1 MAAKKKK
8 KKGSKIVKVLLVLF
22 LLLVLIL
29 GGFAL
34 GVYLQLIDTQEANEK
49 LKLYDL
55 PVIGEYFVRPAPSK
69 DDMENLPVE
78 DAKPGKDK
86 DKEAKKDDKDKKE
99 SKKIVITKEEI
110 EKQMKQREAEE
121 KKRVSKLA
129 RLYNQMKPKDAAKA
143 MDQLDD
149 DMCIAILQRMDEAVV
164 AKIMTEFDEG
174 KTAVYFDALYKEFHS
189 EFENSHINNPGMLK
203 TYLAHV
209 YKGKYFLHR
218 RHISIIIFHCIPPS
232 HLIHK

>member
-8 KKGSKIVKVLLVLF
+8 KKGSKIVKVLLMLF
-22 LLLVLIL
+22 LLLVLII

-55 PVIGEYFVRPAPSK
+55 PVIGEYFVRPAPSEE
-69 DDMENLPVE
+69 DMDKMPVE
-78 DAKPGKDK
+78 DAKPDKDK
-86 DKEAKKDDKDKKE
+86 DVKKDDKDKQE

-143 MDQLDD
+143 MDELDD

-174 KTAVYFDALYKEFHS
+174 KTARITRIMYAGTKKEVNTEEDIRRMLEEKARS
-189 EFENSHINNPGMLK
+189 GGQTEQENS
-203 TYLAHV
+203 AQ
-209 YKGKYFLHR
+209 
-218 RHISIIIFHCIPPS
+218 
-232 HLIHK
+232 

>member
-86 DKEAKKDDKDKKE
+86 DKEAKKEDKNKKE

-174 KTAVYFDALYKEFHS
+174 KTARITRIMYAGTKKEVNT
-189 EFENSHINNPGMLK
+189 EEDVRKMMEEKAQQENQEAS
-203 TYLAHV
+203 AQQEQ
-209 YKGKYFLHR
+209 
-218 RHISIIIFHCIPPS
+218 
-232 HLIHK
+232 

>member
-1 MAAKKKK
+1 MAVKKKK
-8 KKGSKIVKVLLVLF
+8 KKGSKIVKVLLMLF
-22 LLLVLIL
+22 LLFVLIV

-34 GVYLQLIDTQEANEK
+34 GVYLQLIDTQEANEQ

-55 PVIGEYFVRPAPSK
+55 PVIGEYFVRPAPSES
-69 DDMENLPVE
+69 DMEKMPVE
-78 DAKPGKDK
+78 DVKPDKDK
-86 DKEAKKDDKDKKE
+86 DLKSDDKDKKE
-99 SKKIVITKEEI
+99 SKKLVITKEEI

-143 MDQLDD
+143 MDELDD

-174 KTAVYFDALYKEFHS
+174 KTARITRIMYAGTKKEVNT
-189 EFENSHINNPGMLK
+189 EEDIRRMLEEKAKKDGQEQPENE
-203 TYLAHV
+203 AQ
-209 YKGKYFLHR
+209 
-218 RHISIIIFHCIPPS
+218 
-232 HLIHK
+232 

>member
-1 MAAKKKK
+1 MAVKKKK
-8 KKGSKIVKVLLVLF
+8 KKGSKIVKVLLMLF
-22 LLLVLIL
+22 LLLVLIA

-55 PVIGEYFVRPAPSK
+55 PVIGEYFVRPAPSEA
-69 DDMENLPVE
+69 DMEKMPVE
-78 DAKPGKDK
+78 DAKPDKDK
-86 DKEAKKDDKDKKE
+86 DLKKDDKDKKE
-99 SKKIVITKEEI
+99 SKKLVITKEEI

-143 MDQLDD
+143 MDELDD

-174 KTAVYFDALYKEFHS
+174 KTARITRIMYAGTKKEVNT
-189 EFENSHINNPGMLK
+189 EEDIRRMLEEKAQKEGQTEQENE
-203 TYLAHV
+203 AQ
-209 YKGKYFLHR
+209 
-218 RHISIIIFHCIPPS
+218 
-232 HLIHK
+232 

>member
-1 MAAKKKK
+1 VKKKK
-8 KKGSKIVKVLLVLF
+8 KKGSKIVKVLLMLF
-22 LLLVLIL
+22 LLFVLIV

-49 LKLYDL
+49 MRLYDL
-55 PVIGEYFVRPAPSK
+55 PVIGEYFVRPAPSE
-69 DDMENLPVE
+69 DDMEKMPVE
-78 DAKPGKDK
+78 DAKPDKDK
-86 DKEAKKDDKDKKE
+86 DVKKDDKKE
-99 SKKIVITKEEI
+99 SKKMVITKEEI

-143 MDQLDD
+143 MDELDD

-174 KTAVYFDALYKEFHS
+174 KTARITRIMYAGTKKEVNT
-189 EFENSHINNPGMLK
+189 EEDIRRMLEEKAQKEGQTQAENE
-203 TYLAHV
+203 AQ
-209 YKGKYFLHR
+209 
-218 RHISIIIFHCIPPS
+218 
-232 HLIHK
+232 

>member
-8 KKGSKIVKVLLVLF
+8 KKGSKIVKVLLMLF
-22 LLLVLIL
+22 LLLVLIA

-55 PVIGEYFVRPAPSK
+55 PVIGEYFVRPAPSEE
-69 DDMENLPVE
+69 DMDKMPVE
-78 DAKPGKDK
+78 DAKPDKDK
-86 DKEAKKDDKDKKE
+86 DVKKDDKDKQE

-143 MDQLDD
+143 MDELDD

-174 KTAVYFDALYKEFHS
+174 KTARITRIMYAGTKKEVNTEEDIRRMLEEKAKS
-189 EFENSHINNPGMLK
+189 DGQTEQENPGQ
-203 TYLAHV
+203 
-209 YKGKYFLHR
+209 
-218 RHISIIIFHCIPPS
+218 
-232 HLIHK
+232 

>member
-1 MAAKKKK
+1 MAVKKKK
-8 KKGSKIVKVLLVLF
+8 KKGSKIVKVLLMLF
-22 LLLVLIL
+22 LLFVLVV

-49 LKLYDL
+49 MKLYDL
-55 PVIGEYFVRPAPSK
+55 PVIGEYFVRPAPTE
-69 DDMENLPVE
+69 DDMEKMPVE
-78 DAKPGKDK
+78 DSKPDK
-86 DKEAKKDDKDKKE
+86 DKEAKKDDKQE
-99 SKKIVITKEEI
+99 SKKLVITKEEI

-143 MDQLDD
+143 MDELDD

-174 KTAVYFDALYKEFHS
+174 KTARITRIMYAGTKKEVNT
-189 EFENSHINNPGMLK
+189 EEDIRRMLEEKAQKGGQAQPENE
-203 TYLAHV
+203 AQ
-209 YKGKYFLHR
+209 
-218 RHISIIIFHCIPPS
+218 
-232 HLIHK
+232 

>member
-8 KKGSKIVKVLLVLF
+8 KKGSKIVKVLLMLF
-22 LLLVLIL
+22 LLLVLIA

-55 PVIGEYFVRPAPSK
+55 PVIGEYFVRPAPSEA
-69 DDMENLPVE
+69 DMEKMPVE
-78 DAKPGKDK
+78 DAKPDK
-86 DKEAKKDDKDKKE
+86 DKELKKDDKDKKE
-99 SKKIVITKEEI
+99 SKKLVITKEEI

-143 MDQLDD
+143 MDELDD

-174 KTAVYFDALYKEFHS
+174 KTARITRIMYAGTKKEVNT
-189 EFENSHINNPGMLK
+189 EEDIRRMLEEKAQKEGQTEQENE
-203 TYLAHV
+203 AQ
-209 YKGKYFLHR
+209 
-218 RHISIIIFHCIPPS
+218 
-232 HLIHK
+232 

>member
-22 LLLVLIL
+22 LLLVLVI

-34 GVYLQLIDTQEANEK
+34 GVYLQLIDTQEANK
-49 LKLYDL
+49 QLKLYDL
-55 PVIGEYFVRPAPSK
+55 PVIGEYFVKPAP
-69 DDMENLPVE
+69 DEAEMENLPVE
-78 DAKPGKDK
+78 DAKPDKDK
-86 DKEAKKDDKDKKE
+86 DVKKDDKDKKE

-143 MDQLDD
+143 MDGLDD
-149 DMCIAILQRMDEAVV
+149 DMCIAIMQRMDEAVV
-164 AKIMTEFDEG
+164 AKIMTEFDED
-174 KTAVYFDALYKEFHS
+174 KTARITKIMYAGTQKEVNT
-189 EFENSHINNPGMLK
+189 EEDVRRMLEER
-203 TYLAHV
+203 ARQQN
-209 YKGKYFLHR
+209 GQE
-218 RHISIIIFHCIPPS
+218 SQEQ
-232 HLIHK
+232 

>member
-1 MAAKKKK
+1 MAVKKKK
-8 KKGSKIVKVLLVLF
+8 KKGSKIVKVLLMLF
-22 LLLVLIL
+22 LLFVLIV

-49 LKLYDL
+49 MRLYDL
-55 PVIGEYFVRPAPSK
+55 PVIGEYFVRPAPSE
-69 DDMENLPVE
+69 DDMEKMPVE
-78 DAKPGKDK
+78 DAKPDKDK
-86 DKEAKKDDKDKKE
+86 DVKKDDKKE
-99 SKKIVITKEEI
+99 SKKMVITKEEI

-143 MDQLDD
+143 MDELDD

-174 KTAVYFDALYKEFHS
+174 KTARITRIMYAGTKKEVNT
-189 EFENSHINNPGMLK
+189 EEDIRRMLEEKAQKEGQTQAENE
-203 TYLAHV
+203 AQ
-209 YKGKYFLHR
+209 
-218 RHISIIIFHCIPPS
+218 
-232 HLIHK
+232 

>member
-8 KKGSKIVKVLLVLF
+8 KKGSKIVKVLLMLF
-22 LLLVLIL
+22 LLLVLIA

-55 PVIGEYFVRPAPSK
+55 PVIGEYFVRPAPSEE
-69 DDMENLPVE
+69 DMDKMPVE
-78 DAKPGKDK
+78 DAKPDKDK
-86 DKEAKKDDKDKKE
+86 DVKKDDKDKQE

-143 MDQLDD
+143 MDELDD

-174 KTAVYFDALYKEFHS
+174 KTARITRIMYAGTKKEVNTEEDIRRMLEEKAQS
-189 EFENSHINNPGMLK
+189 EGQTEQENS
-203 TYLAHV
+203 AQ
-209 YKGKYFLHR
+209 
-218 RHISIIIFHCIPPS
+218 
-232 HLIHK
+232 

>member
-8 KKGSKIVKVLLVLF
+8 KKGSKIVKVLLMLF
-22 LLLVLIL
+22 LLLVLIA

-55 PVIGEYFVRPAPSK
+55 PVIGEYFVRPVPSEA
-69 DDMENLPVE
+69 DMEKMPVE
-78 DAKPGKDK
+78 DAKPDKDK
-86 DKEAKKDDKDKKE
+86 DLKKDDKDKKE
-99 SKKIVITKEEI
+99 SKKLVITKEEI

-143 MDQLDD
+143 MDELDD

-174 KTAVYFDALYKEFHS
+174 KTARITRIMYAGTKKEVNT
-189 EFENSHINNPGMLK
+189 EEDIRRMLEEKAQKEGQTEQENE
-203 TYLAHV
+203 AQ
-209 YKGKYFLHR
+209 
-218 RHISIIIFHCIPPS
+218 
-232 HLIHK
+232 

>member
-22 LLLVLIL
+22 LLLVLIV

-34 GVYLQLIDTQEANEK
+34 GVYLQLVDTQEANEK

-55 PVIGEYFVRPAPSK
+55 PVIGEYFVRPAPSEE
-69 DDMENLPVE
+69 DMEKLPVE
-78 DAKPGKDK
+78 DAKPSTDKDK
-86 DKEAKKDDKDKKE
+86 DKDVKKSDKDKKE
-99 SKKIVITKEEI
+99 SKKMVITKEEI

-143 MDQLDD
+143 MDGLDD

-164 AKIMTEFDEG
+164 AKIMTEFDDE
-174 KTAVYFDALYKEFHS
+174 KTARITKIMYAGTRKEVNTEEDVRRMLEEKAQQEGQS
-189 EFENSHINNPGMLK
+189 SPENQEQQGQQ
-203 TYLAHV
+203 
-209 YKGKYFLHR
+209 
-218 RHISIIIFHCIPPS
+218 
-232 HLIHK
+232 

>member
-1 MAAKKKK
+1 MDNGSEEEE
-8 KKGSKIVKVLLVLF
+8 KKGSKIVKVLLMLF
-22 LLLVLIL
+22 LLFVLIV

-34 GVYLQLIDTQEANEK
+34 GVYLQLIDTQEANEQ

-55 PVIGEYFVRPAPSK
+55 PVIGEYFVRPAPSES
-69 DDMENLPVE
+69 DMEKMPVE
-78 DAKPGKDK
+78 DAKPDKDK
-86 DKEAKKDDKDKKE
+86 DLKSDDKDKKE
-99 SKKIVITKEEI
+99 SKKLVITKEEI

-143 MDQLDD
+143 MDELDD

-174 KTAVYFDALYKEFHS
+174 KTARITRIMYAGTKKEVNT
-189 EFENSHINNPGMLK
+189 EEDIRRMLEEK
-203 TYLAHV
+203 AKQEGQAEQETPAQ
-209 YKGKYFLHR
+209 
-218 RHISIIIFHCIPPS
+218 
-232 HLIHK
+232 

>member
-1 MAAKKKK
+1 MAVKKKK
-8 KKGSKIVKVLLVLF
+8 KKGSKIVKVLLMLF
-22 LLLVLIL
+22 LLFVLIV

-49 LKLYDL
+49 MKLYDL
-55 PVIGEYFVRPAPSK
+55 PVIGEYFVRPAPTE
-69 DDMENLPVE
+69 DDMEKMPVE
-78 DAKPGKDK
+78 DSKPDK
-86 DKEAKKDDKDKKE
+86 DKEARKDDKQE
-99 SKKIVITKEEI
+99 SKKLVITKEEI

-143 MDQLDD
+143 MDELDD

-174 KTAVYFDALYKEFHS
+174 KTARITRIMYAGTKKEVNT
-189 EFENSHINNPGMLK
+189 EEDIRRMLEEKAQKAGQVQPENE
-203 TYLAHV
+203 AQ
-209 YKGKYFLHR
+209 
-218 RHISIIIFHCIPPS
+218 
-232 HLIHK
+232 

>member
-1 MAAKKKK
+1 MAVKKKK
-8 KKGSKIVKVLLVLF
+8 KKGSKIVKVLLMLF
-22 LLLVLIL
+22 LLFVLIV

-49 LKLYDL
+49 MKLYDL
-55 PVIGEYFVRPAPSK
+55 PVIGEYFVRPAPTE
-69 DDMENLPVE
+69 DDMEKMPVE
-78 DAKPGKDK
+78 DSKPDK
-86 DKEAKKDDKDKKE
+86 DKEAKKDDKQE

-143 MDQLDD
+143 MDELDD

-174 KTAVYFDALYKEFHS
+174 KTARITRIMYAGTKKEVNTEEDIRRMLEEKAKS
-189 EFENSHINNPGMLK
+189 DGQTEQENS
-203 TYLAHV
+203 AQ
-209 YKGKYFLHR
+209 
-218 RHISIIIFHCIPPS
+218 
-232 HLIHK
+232 

>member
-8 KKGSKIVKVLLVLF
+8 KKGSKIVKVLLMLF
-22 LLLVLIL
+22 LLLVLIA

-55 PVIGEYFVRPAPSK
+55 PVIGEYFVRPAPSEE
-69 DDMENLPVE
+69 DMDKMPVE
-78 DAKPGKDK
+78 DAKPDKDK
-86 DKEAKKDDKDKKE
+86 DVKKDDKDKQE

-143 MDQLDD
+143 MDELDD

-174 KTAVYFDALYKEFHS
+174 KTARITRIMYAGTKKEVNTEEDIRRMLEEKARS
-189 EFENSHINNPGMLK
+189 GGQTEQENS
-203 TYLAHV
+203 AQ
-209 YKGKYFLHR
+209 
-218 RHISIIIFHCIPPS
+218 
-232 HLIHK
+232 

>member
-8 KKGSKIVKVLLVLF
+8 KKGSKIVKVLLMIF
-22 LLLVLIL
+22 LLLVLIA

-55 PVIGEYFVRPAPSK
+55 PVIGEYFVRPAPSEA
-69 DDMENLPVE
+69 DMEKMPVE
-78 DAKPGKDK
+78 DAKPDKDK
-86 DKEAKKDDKDKKE
+86 DLKKDDKDKKE
-99 SKKIVITKEEI
+99 SKKLVITKEEI

-143 MDQLDD
+143 MDELDD

-174 KTAVYFDALYKEFHS
+174 KTARITRIMYAGTKKEVNT
-189 EFENSHINNPGMLK
+189 EEDIRRMLEEKAQKEGQTEQENE
-203 TYLAHV
+203 AQ
-209 YKGKYFLHR
+209 
-218 RHISIIIFHCIPPS
+218 
-232 HLIHK
+232 

>member
-1 MAAKKKK
+1 MKKKK
-8 KKGSKIVKVLLVLF
+8 KKGSKIVKVLLMLF
-22 LLLVLIL
+22 LLFVLIV

-49 LKLYDL
+49 MRLYDL
-55 PVIGEYFVRPAPSK
+55 PVIGEYFVRPAPSE
-69 DDMENLPVE
+69 DDMEKMPVE
-78 DAKPGKDK
+78 DAKPDKDK
-86 DKEAKKDDKDKKE
+86 DVKKDDKKE
-99 SKKIVITKEEI
+99 SKKMVITKDEI

-143 MDQLDD
+143 MDELDD

-174 KTAVYFDALYKEFHS
+174 KTARITRIMYAGTKKEVNT
-189 EFENSHINNPGMLK
+189 EEDIRRMLEEKAQKEGQTQAENE
-203 TYLAHV
+203 AQ
-209 YKGKYFLHR
+209 
-218 RHISIIIFHCIPPS
+218 
-232 HLIHK
+232 